1 MSIEEL
7 QDRRVWLLSGALV
20 LFGGYFAWSKWDRT
34 PQIGTD
40 ERVFN
45 TVDALFT
52 ALTTKDTKRLE
63 QCAGRLVEH
72 RQAGRLPEAS
82 AELLD
87 SIVTEAR
94 GGEWKTAAERL
105 YAAMLS
111 QRREKI

>member
-1 MSIEEL
+1 VSIEEL
-7 QDRRVWLLSGALV
+7 QDRRVLLLTGALV

-63 QCAGRLVEH
+63 RCASRLAEH
-72 RQAGRLPEAS
+72 RREGRIPEES

-87 SIVTEAR
+87 SIVAEAR
-94 GGEWKTAAERL
+94 RGEWKTAAERL
-105 YAAMLS
+105 YDTMLS
-111 QRREKI
+111 QRREK